1 MSSTVPLVVNF
12 EGDFVLQLVP
22 VESHFTMD
30 QVAEAAA
37 HHSLNRRVKPQPDR
51 TLRVRIQD
59 AGSPVE
65 RGTTVEAAG
74 FQVMETIEVYY
85 E

>member
-1 MSSTVPLVVNF
+1 MSMVPLIVNF

-22 VESHFTMD
+22 VENHFNMD

-37 HHSLNRRVKPQPDR
+37 VHSLNRRVKPQPGR
-51 TLRVRIQD
+51 TLRVRVQD
-59 AGSPVE
+59 VE
-65 RGTTVEAAG
+65 TPIDRQSTVTEAG
-74 FQVMETIEVYY
+74 FREMETIEVYY

>member
-1 MSSTVPLVVNF
+1 MTMVPLVVNF

-22 VESHFTMD
+22 VESSFTMD

-37 HHSLNRRVKPQPDR
+37 HHSLNRRVKPR
-51 TLRVRIQD
+51 EGGVLRVRIQD
-59 AGSPVE
+59 AEEPVD
-65 RGTTVEAAG
+65 RSDTVEQAG
-74 FQVMETIEVYY
+74 FENMETIEVYY

>member
-1 MSSTVPLVVNF
+1 MSMVPLVVNF

-22 VESHFTMD
+22 VEDHFNMD

-37 HHSLNRRVKPQPDR
+37 VHSLNRRVKPQPNR
-51 TLRVRIQD
+51 TLRVRVQD
-59 AGSPVE
+59 ADNPISRE
-65 RGTTVEAAG
+65 STVSEAG
-74 FQVMETIEVYY
+74 FREMETIEVYY

>member
-1 MSSTVPLVVNF
+1 MSTVPLVVNF
-12 EGDFVLQLVP
+12 EKDFVLQLVP
-22 VESHFTMD
+22 VESDFTMD

-37 HHSLNRRVKPQPDR
+37 HHSLNRRVKPQPGR
-51 TLRVRIQD
+51 TLRVRLQD
-59 AGSPVE
+59 GKEPVGRE
-65 RGTTVEAAG
+65 TTVEDAG

>member
-1 MSSTVPLVVNF
+1 MNPVPLVVNF
-12 EGDFVLQLVP
+12 EADFVLQLVP
-22 VESHFTMD
+22 VESDFTMD

-37 HHSLNRRVKPQPDR
+37 AHSLNRRVKPRPGR

-59 AGSPVE
+59 TDVPLGRDV
-65 RGTTVEAAG
+65 TVADAG
-74 FQVMETIEVYY
+74 FREMETVEVYY